1 MVLLSAIETTIAKVQ
16 CRKETSLAPIHWV
29 GSVDSDERAATCEC
43 ENLPCS
49 RQEVPLRNK
58 NLQLG
63 DADACLLAA
72 TDVSARAI
80 YHGF

>member
-1 MVLLSAIETTIAKVQ
+1 MVILSAIETTIALVLH
-16 CRKETSLAPIHWV
+16 RKETSLAPIHWV

-49 RQEVPLRNK
+49 RRAAPLRNK

-63 DADACLLAA
+63 DANACLLAA

-80 YHGF
+80 YHAF